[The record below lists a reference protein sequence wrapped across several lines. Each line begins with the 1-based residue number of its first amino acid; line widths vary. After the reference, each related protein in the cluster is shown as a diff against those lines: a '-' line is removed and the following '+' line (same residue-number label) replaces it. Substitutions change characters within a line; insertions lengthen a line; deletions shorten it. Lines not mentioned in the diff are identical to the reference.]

1 MIGFID
7 PPGRYV
13 PKTQWRRFLAHMQTL
28 PQRDPQVQAAI
39 RLAHEALA
47 RPDPLEN
54 LPPAARGKAR
64 RILDFWALKCNFKGR
79 DDAALC
85 KPRRRL

>member
-7 PPGRYV
+7 PPLPYA
-13 PKTQWRRFLAHMQTL
+13 PKTQWRQFLAHMQRLT
-28 PQRDPQVQAAI
+28 QRDPQVQAAI
-39 RLAHEALA
+39 EEARKALA

-64 RILDFWALKCNFKGR
+64 RIS
-79 DDAALC
+79 
-85 KPRRRL
+85 

>member
-7 PPGRYV
+7 PPLPYA
-13 PKTQWRRFLAHMQTL
+13 PKTQWRQFLARMQTL
-28 PQRDPQVQAAI
+28 PRHDPQVQAAI
-39 RLAHEALA
+39 EEAQEALA
-47 RPDPLEN
+47 RADPPEN